1 MPHASSMEREGR
13 SDALRAVLGRVW
25 SVIYN
30 YGLLLALVLLAAVFS
45 LLRPDTFPTLANA
58 GSILTGSAALAMIAI
73 GVTLP
78 LIVQQFDL
86 SAGFMATFASLIVV
100 GLLSFNSAPV
110 WLAILAALVVSALVG
125 LANGLLVAYAKLNSL
140 VVTLAAG
147 SLLFGASEIYS
158 GGATIYQN
166 VPNAFLAVGQ
176 SRVAGIPLPFVYVII
191 VALIAWYILEYRPL
205 GRYMYAIGGGE
216 EGARLVGIKVD
227 RLVVLVFVAS
237 ALMAGLGGVVQS
249 ARVGSANPSVLQAML
264 LPAFTAAFLGATSI
278 RPGQYNIW
286 GTVIA
291 VYLVGLGTTGLFML
305 GASSYTEP
313 VFDGAVLLVA
323 IILAKLSARRLA
335 RS

>member
-1 MPHASSMEREGR
+1 MKAASDG
-13 SDALRAVLGRVW
+13 LRAGLGRAW
-25 SVIYN
+25 SILYN
-30 YGLLLALVLLAAVFS
+30 YGLLVALIVLAAVFS

-86 SAGFMATFASLIVV
+86 SAGFMATFASLIVI
-100 GLLSFNSAPV
+100 GLLSFNQAPV
-110 WLAILAALVVSALVG
+110 WLAILVALAVSALVG
-125 LANGLLVAYAKLNSL
+125 LVNGLLVAYAKLNSL
-140 VVTLAAG
+140 VVTLATG
-147 SLLFGASEIYS
+147 SLLFGASDYS

-166 VPNAFLAVGQ
+166 VPKAFLAVGQ
-176 SRVAGIPLPFVYVII
+176 LRVAGIPLPFIYVII
-191 VALIAWYILEYRPL
+191 VALIAWYILEYRPI

-227 RLVVLVFVAS
+227 RLSRARFRRVLVH
-237 ALMAGLGGVVQS
+237 GGTWRVVQS
-249 ARVGSANPSVLQAML
+249 SRVGSANPSVLQSML

-313 VFDGAVLLVA
+313 VFDGAVLWSRSCWPS
-323 IILAKLSARRLA
+323 SARAVVA

>member
-1 MPHASSMEREGR
+1 
-13 SDALRAVLGRVW
+13 
-25 SVIYN
+25 
-30 YGLLLALVLLAAVFS
+30 
-45 LLRPDTFPTLANA
+45 
-58 GSILTGSAALAMIAI
+58 
-73 GVTLP
+73 
-78 LIVQQFDL
+78 
-86 SAGFMATFASLIVV
+86 
-100 GLLSFNSAPV
+100 
-110 WLAILAALVVSALVG
+110 
-125 LANGLLVAYAKLNSL
+125 LNSL

-166 VPNAFLAVGQ
+166 VPKAFLAFGQ
-176 SRVAGIPLPFVYVII
+176 SRVVGIPLPFIYVIV
-191 VALIAWYILEYRPL
+191 VALIAWYILEYRPV

-227 RLVVLVFVAS
+227 RLVVLVFVTS
-237 ALMAGLGGVVQS
+237 SFMAGLGGVVQS
-249 ARVGSANPSVLQAML
+249 SRVGSANPSVLQSML

-323 IILAKLSARRLA
+323 IVLAKLSAGG
-335 RS
+335 RSRS